1 MHTYVDWVY
10 ITVYKKCMCFEFQEV
25 LNSKD
30 IKSVI
35 EKQAK
40 ILTET
45 GGEIKENSLTQSLCI
60 ALAGPLAEIVV
71 HKTIS
76 EGM

>member
-1 MHTYVDWVY
+1 MHTYVDCVY
-10 ITVYKKCMCFEFQEV
+10 MTMYKKCICLEFQEV

-30 IKSVI
+30 VKSVI
-35 EKQAK
+35 EKHAK

-45 GGEIKENSLTQSLCI
+45 GGEMNENSLTQSLCI